1 MKSSLGY
8 VAAVVGL
15 ALVSGACKTTTPAAQ
30 VDKVRGEITLPSS
43 GDVRTALPDG
53 SSQTDVRRSASALTR
68 KTSGKSAESQ
78 DLLDLAQLQLVQ
90 GDMDGADA
98 SARRVLRMD
107 TKSREARKT
116 LAQVALR
123 RSQIDLAEIFL
134 NAIGGVDTKD
144 SSVLNMLA
152 MIELKRQNNA
162 RATALF
168 KRALQV
174 NPNDIA
180 VRMNLGVMYLKYR
193 QLGPASV
200 QFERVVKVAPSHQD
214 AKLHL
219 AIIASAR
226 GENDKAE
233 AIYKSI
239 LREKKDNPLALYN
252 LAVLQKREGDYDD
265 AIDSLKT
272 YLRTAQGQSGSTDEV
287 FALIDSI
294 NREKAA
300 KGEEVSDREIQAL
313 AAKMS
318 EKRDVAT
325 ASPARKKPAKDTKAE
340 KAEETFEMPAEE
352 PAKQPSKS
360 SGDEIE
366 DLERELSQ

>member
-1 MKSSLGY
+1 MKRSLGI
-8 VAAVVGL
+8 VAAVAGL
-15 ALVSGACKTTTPAAQ
+15 ALVNSACKTTTPAAQ

-43 GDVRTALPDG
+43 GDVRTALPEA
-53 SSQTDVRRSASALTR
+53 SKQSDVRRSTTALTR
-68 KTSGKSAESQ
+68 KVSGKSAEAQ
-78 DLLDLAQLQLVQ
+78 DLLDLAQLQILQ
-90 GDMDGADA
+90 GDLDAADA
-98 SARRVLRMD
+98 SAKRVLRMD
-107 TKSREARKT
+107 TKNREARKT

-123 RSQIDLAEIFL
+123 RGQIDLAEIFL
-134 NAIGGVDTKD
+134 NAVGGVDTKD

-193 QLGPASV
+193 QLGPAAV
-200 QFERVVKVAPSHQD
+200 QFERVVKAAPNHQD
-214 AKLHL
+214 ANLHL

-226 GENDKAE
+226 GEYDKAE
-233 AIYKSI
+233 TIYKSI

-252 LAVLQKREGDYDD
+252 LAVLQKREGNYDD
-265 AIDSLKT
+265 AIDNLKV

-294 NREKAA
+294 NKEKAA

-325 ASPARKKPAKDTKAE
+325 AGPAKKSPPKETKAAKTE
-340 KAEETFEMPAEE
+340 DFEMPAEE
-352 PAKQPSKS
+352 PVKKPTKS
-360 SGDEIE
+360 TGDEIE
-366 DLERELSQ
+366 DLERELAQ